1 MITATF
7 LSALAVLAMILI
19 VIAIPVI
26 IFVCIKIK
34 NIETYIKQIS
44 IDTKFLGDSKYDE
57 INK

>member
-19 VIAIPVI
+19 IIAIPVI